1 MSGAGH
7 SNIHRYLDEAFA
19 GVAMTA
25 ELQDLKEEIRS
36 NLLARV
42 AELKVA
48 GVPEGEAVATAVA
61 ELGDLG
67 ELIGQDTA
75 GVAGDPASPAVVQAR
90 EYSRNRVKPRSGFV
104 IGIVL
109 LSVVALAALLLFV
122 LVVGT
127 SGGAATAVLAGFS
140 LAVSAGAVVMW
151 SLRQET
157 SQNFPV
163 PPRSALSYGA
173 ATAAAVVG
181 LALCSLVGAAG
192 TGVLAAGIFVVLGSV
207 VGFIKLGISQTNRKK
222 PWVRAVQRDFEG
234 QDRFSQDPASAARF
248 GIYTGVIWIVA
259 FALFVVLSFT
269 VGIAWSWLALLA
281 ALAATLV
288 VLARMLFPAN
298 AHAAQKGNG
307 APNRPST

>member
-48 GVPEGEAVATAVA
+48 GVPEGEAAATAVA

-75 GVAGDPASPAVVQAR
+75 GAAGDPASPAVVQAR

-127 SGGAATAVLAGFS
+127 SGGAATAVLAGFA
-140 LAVSAGAVVMW
+140 LAVSAGAVVTW

-163 PPRSALSYGA
+163 PPRRAISYGA

-192 TGVLAAGIFVVLGSV
+192 TGVMAAGIFVVLGSV

-222 PWVRAVQRDFEG
+222 PWVRAVQRDFLG

-248 GIYTGVIWIVA
+248 GIYTGVIWIVG

-298 AHAAQKGNG
+298 AHPTQKGNG
-307 APNRPST
+307 APRRPST

>member
-248 GIYTGVIWIVA
+248 GIYTGVIWIVG